1 MKKKIA
7 LLLTTVMAF
16 GMLGGCGSSN
26 ADSAGTAAQS
36 RAAESEAAGD
46 TESQKES
53 SIDTS
58 GITLMKDGVLTVG
71 VEVGYPPFEDF
82 ADDGTTPIGY
92 DIDIAT
98 EVASRLGLE
107 VNFINTAWDG
117 IFASIDTNYDCV
129 CSAVTIT
136 DERQETM
143 AFSTPY
149 INNYQAV
156 VIPTGSDLVISSFN
170 DLDGMTVAVQKETT
184 SDELMSDYKSTGTI
198 DVEIVANEKVTS
210 CFTQLTN
217 GEVDAIVV
225 DSTVAD
231 GYVAQ
236 NPDKYTIVYQDEK
249 EPEQFGIAMGL
260 KNTALKSAID
270 EALAQME
277 EDGFIK
283 ETYDY
288 WFGSAE

>member
-1 MKKKIA
+1 M
-7 LLLTTVMAF
+7 
-16 GMLGGCGSSN
+16 
-26 ADSAGTAAQS
+26 
-36 RAAESEAAGD
+36 
-46 TESQKES
+46 
-53 SIDTS
+53 
-58 GITLMKDGVLTVG
+58 
-71 VEVGYPPFEDF
+71 GYPPFEDF

-117 IFASIDTNYDCV
+117 IFVGIDTNYDCV

-136 DERQETM
+136 KERQ
-143 AFSTPY
+143 
-149 INNYQAV
+149 
-156 VIPTGSDLVISSFN
+156 
-170 DLDGMTVAVQKETT
+170 ETT

-217 GEVDAIVV
+217 GEVDAVAV

-236 NPDKYTIVYQDEK
+236 SPDKYTIAYQDEK

-277 EDGFIK
+277 ADGFIK

>member
-7 LLLTTVMAF
+7 LLLTTVMAL
-16 GMLGGCGSSN
+16 GMFAGCGSSA
-26 ADSAGTAAQS
+26 ADSAGADTQAS
-36 RAAESEAAGD
+36 SAESGTTGN

-53 SIDTS
+53 IDTS
-58 GITLMKDGVLTVG
+58 GIHLMKDGVLTVG
-71 VEVGYPPFEDF
+71 VEIGYPPFEDF
-82 ADDGTTPIGY
+82 AEDGTTPIGY

-98 EVASRLGLE
+98 EFTSRLGLE

-117 IFASIDTNYDCV
+117 IFAGIDTNYDCV

-136 DERQETM
+136 DERKDTM
-143 AFSTPY
+143 LFSTPY

-156 VIPTGSDLVISSFN
+156 VVPTGSDLSISSFH

-217 GEVDAIVV
+217 GEVDAIAV

-231 GYVAQ
+231 GYVSQ
-236 NPDKYTIVYQDEK
+236 SPDKYTIAYQDEK

-260 KNTALKSAID
+260 ENTALKSAID

-277 EDGFIK
+277 ADGFIQ

-288 WFGSAE
+288 WFGSAK